1 MINVHFFGCSL
12 TAGDELSD
20 DELFPWKHEC
30 KDAQEYYSRRVLPGD
45 YELRNKKFAYPALM
59 KSLSINTTNHAHNG
73 AGIRENILNLIE
85 VISTNSKIDCLY
97 FQIPPYGRE
106 LVIINDRATTIQL
119 AWNEA
124 WYKEYLEAKRK
135 SHSLM
140 QYSLED
146 FMDLIT
152 LHGYLKSQGIK
163 HKFIELENWVNELRI
178 TDLQKTRFSFLV
190 DEYYKLPRLILSDAL
205 SNHPR
210 TIGGHYDKHAH
221 IEIARI
227 INEDL
232 IANNIL

>member
-30 KDAQEYYSRRVLPGD
+30 KDAQEYYSRRLLPSN
-45 YELRNKKFAYPALM
+45 YELRNKQFAYPALI
-59 KSLSINTTNHAHNG
+59 KSSSINTVNHAHNG
-73 AGIRENILNLIE
+73 AGVRENILNLIE

-97 FQIPPYGRE
+97 FQIPPVGRE
-106 LVIINDRATTIQL
+106 LVIINDRGTTIQL
-119 AWNEA
+119 AWQASGYE
-124 WYKEYLEAKRK
+124 EYLKAKQK
-135 SHSLM
+135 SHTLM

-163 HKFIELENWVNELRI
+163 HKFIELEDWVNELRI
-178 TDLQKTRFSFLV
+178 RDLNATRFSFLV
-190 DEYYKLPRLILSDAL
+190 DEYFKLPRLILSEVL
-205 SNHPR
+205 SKYPR
-210 TIGGHYDKHAH
+210 MIGGHYNKQAH
-221 IEIARI
+221 SEIAKV

>member
-30 KDAQEYYSRRVLPGD
+30 KDALEYYSRRVLPGD
-45 YELRNKKFAYPALM
+45 YEFKNKKFSYPALI
-59 KSLSINTTNHAHNG
+59 KSSSINTVNHAHNG
-73 AGIRENILNLIE
+73 AGIRENILNLVE
-85 VISTNSKIDCLY
+85 VISTNTKIDCLY
-97 FQIPPYGRE
+97 FQIPPVGRE
-106 LVIINDRATTIQL
+106 LLVRDGLVTTMQL
-119 AWNEA
+119 GWHTPG
-124 WYKEYLEAKRK
+124 YDEYLEAKRK
-135 SHSLM
+135 THALM

-152 LHGYLKSQGIK
+152 LHGYLKSQNIS
-163 HKFIELENWVNELRI
+163 HKFIELEDWVNELRI
-178 TDLQKTRFSFLV
+178 NDLQDTRYSFLIK
-190 DEYYKLPRLILSDAL
+190 EFYKLPRLILSEAL

-210 TIGGHYDKHAH
+210 TIGGHYDKQAH
-221 IEIARI
+221 SKIAKV